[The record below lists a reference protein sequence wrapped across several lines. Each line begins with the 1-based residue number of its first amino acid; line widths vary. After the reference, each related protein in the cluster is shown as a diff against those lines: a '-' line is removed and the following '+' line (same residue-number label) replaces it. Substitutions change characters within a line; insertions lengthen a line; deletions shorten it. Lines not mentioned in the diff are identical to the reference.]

1 MIRWEPPNSLN
12 GDNYVDKHRLTFTL
26 YHDGKFEIEYDY
38 NTPEDYEETDE
49 VITVEEINRTFLK

>member
-1 MIRWEPPNSLN
+1 
-12 GDNYVDKHRLTFTL
+12 LTFTL

-38 NTPEDYEETDE
+38 NIPEDYEETDE